1 MSDKNDLEKRIKKLE
16 QNVEI
21 EFLHF
26 SKRIKKLEQDIETLL
41 LLSEKMNA
49 RNNDIVQLADRVAQ
63 NSGISIS
70 QFIDISNW
78 RVIK

>member
-1 MSDKNDLEKRIKKLE
+1 MSDKNDLE
-16 QNVEI
+16 
-21 EFLHF
+21 
-26 SKRIKKLEQDIETLL
+26 KRIKKLEQDIETLL